1 MKVTGLVALVAALGA
16 SSGLA
21 APAPV
26 ADVEQQQPELVARAN
41 LPGLN
46 AQQSAH
52 ARAIIAESNKE
63 KLGHQGCLAAITT
76 GLTESTLRVLANNKV
91 PQSLKYKHD
100 GLGSDH
106 DSIGIFQQRAM
117 YYKDIKCDMDA
128 ACSAGLFFKGM
139 KAVKGW
145 QTMDVATLC
154 QKVQRSGVPTAYKKH
169 VAAATK
175 ICKAGGA

>member
-1 MKVTGLVALVAALGA
+1 MKVTGLVAFVAALGA
-16 SSGLA
+16 SSALA
-21 APAPV
+21 APAPAPV
-26 ADVEQQQPELVARAN
+26 AEVEGELAARAN

-46 AQQSAH
+46 AKQSAH
-52 ARAIIAESNKE
+52 ARAIIAETKKE

-76 GLTESTLRVLANNKV
+76 GLTESSLRVLANKKV
-91 PQSLKYKHD
+91 PQSLKYKND

-128 ACSAGLFFKGM
+128 ACSASLFFKGM

-145 QTMDVATLC
+145 QKMDVATLC
-154 QKVQRSGVPTAYKKH
+154 QKVQRSAVPSAYKKH
-169 VAAATK
+169 VDAAGK
-175 ICKAGGA
+175 ICKAGSA